1 MIAMIQAL
9 AVGNA
14 LRIILEVPAGASAM
28 RLLRKVSDTFAG
40 QDDAGAFLV
49 STDIQRGVLD
59 SASLKNGTLY
69 FYRAYY
75 LVAGGWVASTTVS
88 ATPASTYVD
97 RGGDVLT
104 LVRERLDLGLQEE
117 VRRKTLAHKNGHIP
131 VLTAPPTFE
140 DTLWPI
146 VTVHLQNEAPEARG
160 IGEQMFNEAFD
171 SISNVWAEGEGWLA
185 RVQLTIMGWS
195 LNPDSRIELRKALR
209 RIVVANLPL
218 FDFAGM
224 VEIDFS
230 QQDAEDFGSYSAPV
244 YQVICTLSCLA
255 PVAVGG
261 TASGSIDDVTTEL
274 TE

>member
-28 RLLRKVSDTFAG
+28 RLLRKVSDSFTG

-49 STDIQRGVLD
+49 STEIQRGVLD

-75 LVAGGWVASTTVS
+75 LMSGAWVASATVS

-117 VRRKTLAHKNGHIP
+117 VRRKKLSHKNGHIP

-171 SISNVWAEGEGWLA
+171 SISNVWSEGEGWLA

-255 PVAVGG
+255 PVVVGG
-261 TASGSIDDVTTEL
+261 SADWAIEDVTTEL
-274 TE
+274 SE